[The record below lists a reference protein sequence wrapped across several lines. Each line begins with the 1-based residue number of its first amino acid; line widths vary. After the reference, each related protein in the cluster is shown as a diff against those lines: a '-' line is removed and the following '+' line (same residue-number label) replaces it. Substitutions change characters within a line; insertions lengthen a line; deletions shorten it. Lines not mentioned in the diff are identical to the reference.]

1 VCNVAVYFLK
11 LRRMVAKVF
20 RSSTTGYHLAYGRAE
35 IVRLL
40 AITKVRIIVQVNSTQ
55 SITWAARCMNEM
67 DLVTDC
73 S

>member
-40 AITKVRIIVQVNSTQ
+40 AITKVRIILQVNSTQ
-55 SITWAARCMNEM
+55 SIT
-67 DLVTDC
+67 
-73 S
+73 